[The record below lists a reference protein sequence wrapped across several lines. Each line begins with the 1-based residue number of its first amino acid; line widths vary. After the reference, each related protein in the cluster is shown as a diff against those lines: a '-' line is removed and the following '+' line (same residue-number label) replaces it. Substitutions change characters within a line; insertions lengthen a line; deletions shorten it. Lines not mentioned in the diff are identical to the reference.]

1 MTMVALQHFWQAVAK
16 KWSSL
21 RAFVQANQ
29 TVLLNIGYFGIAAF
43 LFVLAARERFSL
55 PQDPLEDGDPGY
67 FWPALMKLSGATFAH
82 IQGLNFLYP
91 GMIYMILRIF
101 ADFRAISIIQHLLGL
116 IAGVLFLASW
126 SRLGDFFPKSGL
138 NRVVHEAIGLFGA
151 AVYLLSSAP
160 VLLEMRIRSDAVC
173 MFFQIL
179 IFWLIIQF
187 FYYQVISPNA
197 PKAVIYG
204 TAAAVSAFLL
214 ASLKPSFTLM
224 ALFMVAPV
232 IWLML
237 SAKGNFTGKV
247 AFFGIAVPIIVALTL
262 TEHYLR
268 RNDQDVKTFLPETLF
283 AIHAN
288 IIQAQM
294 AADLRSGETHT
305 YSRDW
310 LQGACDDLEREIQ
323 RAHNLNP
330 KGVSAN
336 YLMVGTDSLLNRWRR
351 QLGDEQCLRF
361 VKYWYW
367 HSVASHPLVFAGK
380 VANQLGFFYSTNC
393 PAFGTHKKL
402 PLASWAYA
410 ASFSKLC
417 DPQSERLLATL
428 RAGSDFLERTQK
440 VRFTGVVIQ
449 QNKLVQ
455 AWNIWCARSYLVIL
469 LVSVPF
475 ACWYM
480 LKGSSSEKSR
490 WPAFLVIFLYSAS
503 FGNVFGISVVHSMVV
518 DRYSGVLFI
527 AALFAQFWTIRWLI
541 EITFIK
547 LRNIKLHTVMGS
559 YIVDADHSLHVTRN
573 SMISKRHSKCPRRL
587 NRCETACKSHVY

>member
-1 MTMVALQHFWQAVAK
+1 MITVVFLDFWRVVAK

-29 TVLLNIGYFGIAAF
+29 TILLNIGYFGIAAF

-67 FWPALMKLSGATFAH
+67 FWPALMKLSGAPFAH

-91 GMIYMILRIF
+91 GMIYLILRIF
-101 ADFRAISIIQHLLGL
+101 GDFRAISIIQHLLGL

-126 SRLGDFFPKSGL
+126 SRMGDFFPQPRL
-138 NRVVHEAIGLFGA
+138 NRVMHEAIGLFGA
-151 AVYLLSSAP
+151 ALYLLSNAP
-160 VLLEMRIRSDAVC
+160 ALLEMRIRSDAVC

-187 FYYQVISPNA
+187 FYYQAISPNA
-197 PKAVIYG
+197 RKAVIYG
-204 TAAAVSAFLL
+204 TAGAVSAFLL

-237 SAKGNFTGKV
+237 STKGNFTSKV
-247 AFFGIAVPIIVALTL
+247 AFLFLTVPIIVALTL

-268 RNDQDVKTFLPETLF
+268 RNDETVKTFLPETLF

-294 AADLRSGETHT
+294 AADLKSGKTLT
-305 YSRDW
+305 YPRDW
-310 LQGACDDLEREIQ
+310 LQRACDELEREVQ
-323 RAHNLNP
+323 RARDLNP

-336 YLMVGTDSLLNRWRR
+336 YIMVGTDSLLNRWRR
-351 QLGDEQCLRF
+351 QLGDEQFLQF

-367 HSVASHPLVFAGK
+367 HSLASRPLAFVKKVVKEFA
-380 VANQLGFFYSTNC
+380 FFYSGNC
-393 PAFGTHKKL
+393 PAFNPYKKL
-402 PLASWAYA
+402 PLGSWAYA
-410 ASFSKLC
+410 ASFSKLS

-440 VRFTGVVIQ
+440 LRWTGVLIQ
-449 QNKLVQ
+449 QNKLMK
-455 AWNIWCARSYLVIL
+455 ACNTWCARSYLVIL
-469 LVSVPF
+469 LLSVSL
-475 ACWYM
+475 AGWYL
-480 LKGSSSEKSR
+480 LKGSNSDRSK
-490 WPAFLVIFLYSAS
+490 WPAFLVIFLYSAN

-527 AALFAQFWTIRWLI
+527 TALFAQLWAIRWLI
-541 EITFIK
+541 EITLDKSFVTSN
-547 LRNIKLHTVMGS
+547 LRVL
-559 YIVDADHSLHVTRN
+559 
-573 SMISKRHSKCPRRL
+573 
-587 NRCETACKSHVY
+587 